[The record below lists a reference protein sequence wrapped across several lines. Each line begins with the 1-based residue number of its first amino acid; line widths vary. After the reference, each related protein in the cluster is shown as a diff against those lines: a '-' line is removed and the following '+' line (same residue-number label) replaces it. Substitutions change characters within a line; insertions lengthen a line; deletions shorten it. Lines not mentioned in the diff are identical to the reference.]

1 MAGGPPSYSG
11 KRQKVFKTLH
21 ALTEAELPR
30 WRIIARSVAEAGEA
44 DDFVA
49 SFLEQLVEAVA
60 LGRAVYHVD
69 EVSGMFIDRVRGWS
83 ARRTELSIPMS
94 GGIDHEG
101 EERSIDAAAGETV
114 MEVAVKNSVPGI
126 VAECGGACA
135 CATCHVYIDEAYADR
150 LEPAGEVEQ
159 SMLEFAE
166 DVQANSRLSCQITV
180 SEGLDG
186 LRVTTP
192 ESQH

>member
-11 KRQKVFKTLH
+11 KRQKVFKTLL
-21 ALTEAELPR
+21 ALAEAELPR

-94 GGIDHEG
+94 GGIDRLGDH
-101 EERSIDAAAGETV
+101 A
-114 MEVAVKNSVPGI
+114 
-126 VAECGGACA
+126 
-135 CATCHVYIDEAYADR
+135 R
-150 LEPAGEVEQ
+150 LEAAIAQ
-159 SMLEFAE
+159 FLLE
-166 DVQANSRLSCQITV
+166 
-180 SEGLDG
+180 
-186 LRVTTP
+186 
-192 ESQH
+192 